1 MKKLKVKKNYSK
13 TQFVDNMLKASNKPQ
28 ITITHGS
35 EDGRKS
41 QTLGPPKIQKFIMK
55 TNPSNKSLNQ
65 KRLLTLAE
73 NLPSRQSSTNIIPSN
88 FDERQKIKLK

>member
-41 QTLGPPKIQKFIMK
+41 
-55 TNPSNKSLNQ
+55 
-65 KRLLTLAE
+65 
-73 NLPSRQSSTNIIPSN
+73 
-88 FDERQKIKLK
+88 